1 MVAPHSELIQ
11 AREQIKRAVEKNG
24 VKTFAVLGSLN
35 PLSPI
40 SLYENE
46 ISLNY
51 MIAACLNVQLTRIK
65 EVITDDSM
73 S

>member
-46 ISLNY
+46 ISLD
-51 MIAACLNVQLTRIK
+51 MITACLNVQLTRIK